1 MPPVHVFPVTLFL
14 IACFANFIFW
24 IFPVGAWIINCA
36 CGFMR
41 WRYID
46 RLVKSIA
53 KERNRGAPIGNPT
66 FKEEHKQHLR
76 EALAKALTPTEHSMG
91 RVVALIEETLYLYS
105 AFAQIES
112 IFSGVLLFKAFH
124 TWITATNT
132 HLPTFA
138 QVELPAEPASPT
150 RPVYTKHH
158 PLKFVWGWLKFGVCW
173 TKFKFATGQH
183 RSRYGS
189 WAAAA
194 AIATQPPQVVED
206 EYGKFRET
214 QAHMLVKFYEYAI
227 GNFISLGIALAWYL
241 TIIKLGGYCPSVG
254 DWRNILDWFHTNQLH
269 CTISSTPPA
278 HP

>member
-24 IFPVGAWIINCA
+24 IFPTGAWVINGA
-36 CGFMR
+36 CRFMR

-46 RLVKSIA
+46 RLVRSIA
-53 KERNRGAPIGNPT
+53 KERNRGAPPDNPA

-76 EALAKALTPTEHSMG
+76 EALAKALKPTEHSMG

-138 QVELPAEPASPT
+138 QIEVPEEPASPT

-158 PLKFVWGWLKFGVCW
+158 PFKSGWRWLKFGFRW
-173 TKFKFATGQH
+173 TIFEIATCQH
-183 RSRYGS
+183 RARYGR

-194 AIATQPPQVVED
+194 AIAAPPPQEVQD
-206 EYGKFRET
+206 EYEKFTGT

-241 TIIKLGGYCPSVG
+241 ITIKLGGYCPSAG
-254 DWRNILDWFHTNQLH
+254 DWRNILDGFHTNQLH
-269 CTISSTPPA
+269 CTISFTPPV